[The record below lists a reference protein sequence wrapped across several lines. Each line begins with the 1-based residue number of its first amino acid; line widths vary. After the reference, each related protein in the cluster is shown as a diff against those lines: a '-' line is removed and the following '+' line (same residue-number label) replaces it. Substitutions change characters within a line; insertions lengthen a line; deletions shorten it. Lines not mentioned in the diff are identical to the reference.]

1 MNADIPP
8 LDPPEAALEL
18 ELRSMAPLAPSSSLK
33 DRIRQAASELDS
45 APAPPE
51 LPRMSE
57 ATARKNVV
65 EVPFWRKPGFVA
77 AAAAL
82 VVGLFAAKFFFSPD
96 ESEPAMA
103 SLIGDPDDELIIWG
117 NPPRVSIAT
126 APTRM
131 RCPSNASST
140 CPFATTRL
148 FSKPQN
154 QNQHDQNPIC
164 SRLPHLRLRRELCP
178 GGRPSPSSR
187 IGS

>member
-1 MNADIPP
+1 
-8 LDPPEAALEL
+8 
-18 ELRSMAPLAPSSSLK
+18 MAPLAPSSSLK

-117 NPPRVSIAT
+117 NPPRVD
-126 APTRM
+126 
-131 RCPSNASST
+131 PS
-140 CPFATTRL
+140 PFTL
-148 FSKPQN
+148 KN
-154 QNQHDQNPIC
+154 QVLVSQENDGIVEDDH
-164 SRLPHLRLRRELCP
+164 
-178 GGRPSPSSR
+178 GRPMWKIR
-187 IGS
+187 IKVLDRNGSNKNAVPVERVVYVPVRHD